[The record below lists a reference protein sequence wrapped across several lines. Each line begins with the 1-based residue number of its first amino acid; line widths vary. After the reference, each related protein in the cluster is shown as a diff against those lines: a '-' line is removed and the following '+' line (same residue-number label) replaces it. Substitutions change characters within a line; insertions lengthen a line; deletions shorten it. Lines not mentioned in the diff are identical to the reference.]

1 MEMHLMVARVWRSLI
16 KTFYEWLEFEEQK
29 YQPQTL
35 YFSPYESHA
44 LTEKELLEWAY
55 ETRDNLLDKRLSFV
69 KSIRNIGEE
78 LVNLGESEDKDL
90 GDGITRLCDSL
101 TDELQK
107 QFDALTLLIESTEC
121 ADTEGTKKA
130 YEILAE
136 TEEKIRTLMSN
147 FSYVFSTL
155 VKKGFDVPD
164 KLLT

>member
-1 MEMHLMVARVWRSLI
+1 MKL
-16 KTFYEWLEFEEQK
+16 
-29 YQPQTL
+29 
-35 YFSPYESHA
+35 
-44 LTEKELLEWAY
+44 
-55 ETRDNLLDKRLSFV
+55 
-69 KSIRNIGEE
+69 IRNIVKK

-107 QFDALTLLIESTEC
+107 QFDALTLLIESTGH
-121 ADTEGTKKA
+121 ADTKGTKKA